1 MLLSP
6 NPPDEGHWLA
16 TEEFRTGP
24 MVEQFGRTGGTIYAV
39 SDREG
44 GVRPGRRYYAV
55 PIYANAQNLSADTI
69 AALEAVY
76 PPEHPKHRSAVLG
89 LRGMNVIG
97 EPVYKGAFSRSLH
110 ERRVTFNSSVPLEEA
125 IDFGKHHPCVVWR
138 QVSALGQVAF
148 LGGILGQDMY
158 LEDFLALVLQYR
170 QRWFPEVGEVRT
182 CCDPAGA
189 ADSSQGMRQNA
200 VGILRAHQL
209 NPRWEPNSNAPDV
222 RLAMI
227 ERMAGQMRQR
237 TPEGE
242 RFQVNDTQWLRLSK
256 DSVVEDRFLANAFE
270 AGYVWDV
277 HMVSVGS
284 KQMRKPKK
292 DGWFEHGMNCAEYL
306 ELNFGSA
313 PKPKP
318 PPAPQHSPIPTHWMA
333 S

>member
-6 NPPDEGHWLA
+6 NPPDEDHWLA
-16 TEEFRTGP
+16 TDEFRMGP
-24 MVEQFGRTGGTIYAV
+24 QLQTFGPRGGAV
-39 SDREG
+39 YSVVNRHGDMLD
-44 GVRPGRRYYAV
+44 GRRYYTV
-55 PIYANAQNLSADTI
+55 PIYANAHNLSPATVE
-69 AALEAVY
+69 ALEAVY

-89 LRGMNVIG
+89 QRGMNVIG
-97 EPVYKGAFSRSLH
+97 EPVYKGAFTRSLH
-110 ERRVTFNSSVPLEEA
+110 ERRVEYDPAVALEEA

-138 QVSALGQVAF
+138 QVSPLGQVAY
-148 LGGILGQDMY
+148 LGGLLGQDLY

-170 QRWFPEVGEVRT
+170 TQWFPNPCEVKT
-182 CCDPAGA
+182 CCDPAGTA
-189 ADSSQGMRQNA
+189 ASSQGLRNNA
-200 VGILRAHQL
+200 VEILRAHQFT
-209 NPRWEPNSNAPDV
+209 PRWEPNSNAPDV

-237 TPEGE
+237 TPQGE
-242 RFQVNDTQWLRLSK
+242 RFQVNDTQWLRLSSE
-256 DSVVEDRFLANAFE
+256 SVVADRFLANAFE

-313 PKPKP
+313 PKPAD
-318 PPAPQHSPIPTHWMA
+318 PPAVFRPYRPVSAWG
-333 S
+333 